1 MPVFLP
7 LLDEQAGDLIEALAR
22 IVPVVVSPSN
32 ISNLSQ
38 NVQCFVTLENSPDI
52 DVHLILS
59 WLNKGVEK
67 IIVPLNLAKD
77 LIAAGLPSGRLS
89 LLLDVGN
96 VSAVTDTVRNGVSG
110 VFLKTPVIDI
120 DLVSSVSKFFTH
132 SSIYVLSGASLPP
145 TASNIRELLA
155 IKAIPVIPASQ
166 LTLSPTTANRINI
179 ADAFLAPVVSDRPD
193 GLFPT
198 VITSETGHSLGL
210 VYSSAESVSESII
223 TGKGVYQSR
232 KHGLWRKGETSGATQ
247 EVVHISLDCD
257 SDSLEFRVRQHGAG
271 FCHLNRQSCF
281 SEISGL
287 PALESTLRSRLASAP
302 EGSYTRRLFDDPSLL
317 QSKIMEE
324 ADELC
329 RAVDKKDV
337 AFEAADL
344 LYFAL
349 TKCVQAGVGIKEI
362 EESLDLKAKRITRR
376 PGNAKP
382 QWVKTPAAEP
392 TPPQVE
398 MSKTDGVI
406 RMRTADLAGITADA
420 RAELLRRPVLKSDQM
435 MLKVKPII
443 DDVRVRG
450 DVALLELTAN
460 FDKAQLTSTVV
471 LPPFAPGTMEIDPDV
486 RAAIDQAY
494 LNIRKFHEAQMDK
507 EKLVVETMPGVVCA
521 RFARPIARVGLY
533 VPGGT
538 AILPSTALML
548 GIPAQVAGC
557 KEIVLATPPR
567 ADGSISPEVMY
578 VAHRVGASAILKAG
592 GAQAVAAMAYGTK
605 SVPKVDKIFGPGN
618 QWVTA
623 AKMLVQNDTD
633 ALVSIDMPAGPSEV
647 LVIADHTANP
657 AFVAADL
664 LSQAEHGVDSQV
676 ILVAVS
682 LTAEKLVEIER
693 EVDVQAKALSRVDIV
708 RESIP
713 KSIIVKASSV
723 EEAIAFSND
732 YAPEHLI
739 LHLENAPDRVASIDN
754 AGSVFVGPFT
764 PESCGDYASG
774 TNHTLP
780 TNGYARQFSGV
791 NTQSFQKHI
800 TSQQIT
806 PDGLKGLGPIVATL
820 ADCEGLQAHA
830 NAVRIRLV
838 SRYACYC
845 LRISTANNGLGLS
858 LSSTLSWHLP
868 ANLLSLGIG
877 LAVTKLLLKNFHAQV
892 VALSRTQTPELIAL
906 SSDDLLILS
915 ANESSI
921 NHAITRAEQTYK
933 HIDGL
938 VLNAGILEP
947 LGPIGGDSPLS
958 AWKNHF
964 DVNFFSLVTVL
975 KVGLPALRKSELGGR
990 VVFVSSGA
998 AVKGSVGW
1006 GPYSAGKA
1014 AMNSL
1019 CRTMAEE
1026 EPTIVSVALRPGM
1039 VDTGMQ
1045 ATLRTKGSSFLA
1057 EKDHKKFVKAHRE
1070 GKLVQPEDA
1079 GHVIAALALQ
1089 AQPALSGQFVSW
1101 DSEECRPY
1109 RAE

>member
-1 MPVFLP
+1 MSVFLP
-7 LLDEQAGDLIEALAR
+7 LLDEQSAELTKALAR
-22 IVPVVVSPSN
+22 ISSVVVSPSN
-32 ISNLSQ
+32 IPNLPE
-38 NVQCFVTLENSPDI
+38 NVRYSVTLENSPDVDI
-52 DVHLILS
+52 DLILS
-59 WLNKGVEK
+59 WLNGGVEK
-67 IIVPLNLAKD
+67 IIAPLGLAKD
-77 LIAAGLPSGRLS
+77 LISSGIPRERLT

-96 VSAVTDTVRNGVSG
+96 VSAVTDSVRNGVSG
-110 VFLKTPVIDI
+110 VFLKTPVLDI
-120 DLVSSVSKFFTH
+120 DLVSSVSKFFTE
-132 SSIYVLSGASLPP
+132 SSIYVLSAASAPP
-145 TASNIRELLA
+145 TVFDIRQLLA
-155 IKAIPVIPASQ
+155 IKAIPIIPTSQ
-166 LTLSPTTANRINI
+166 LTLAKTSTTHINV

-198 VITSETGHSLGL
+198 IVTSETGHSLGL
-210 VYSSAESVSESII
+210 VYSSVASVAESII

-247 EVVHISLDCD
+247 EVVYISLDCD
-257 SDSLEFRVRQHGAG
+257 FDSLEFRVRQQGAG

-287 PALESTLRSRLASAP
+287 PALEKTLRSRLASAP
-302 EGSYTRRLFDDPSLL
+302 EGSYTRRLFNDSALL

-329 RAVDKKDV
+329 RAATPKDV

-344 LYFAL
+344 FYFAL

-362 EESLDLKAKRITRR
+362 EESLDGKARRVTRR
-376 PGNAKP
+376 AGDAKP
-382 QWVKTPAAEP
+382 QWTKPPANKPTPQPIPQTPAA
-392 TPPQVE
+392 
-398 MSKTDGVI
+398 DDVI
-406 RMRTADLAGITADA
+406 RMRTSDLTGITPES
-420 RAELLRRPVLKSDQM
+420 RAELLRRPVLKSDEM
-435 MLKVKPII
+435 MVKVRPIV
-443 DDVRVRG
+443 DDVRRRG
-450 DVALLELTAN
+450 DAALLELTAK

-471 LPPFAPGTMEIDPDV
+471 FPPFAPETMEIDPDV

-494 LNIRKFHEAQMDK
+494 LNVHKFHEAQMDR
-507 EKLVVETMPGVVCA
+507 ETLVVETMPGVVCS

-567 ADGSISPEVMY
+567 PDGSISPEVMY

-647 LVIADHTANP
+647 LVIADYTANP

-676 ILVAVS
+676 VLVAVN
-682 LTAEKLVEIER
+682 LAADKLSEIER
-693 EVDVQAKALSRVDIV
+693 EVDIQAKALSRVDIV

-723 EEAIAFSND
+723 EEAITFSND

-739 LHLENAPDRVASIDN
+739 LHLEDAPEQVKFIDN

-800 TSQQIT
+800 TSQQISST
-806 PDGLKGLGPIVATL
+806 GLEGLGPIVATL

-830 NAVRIRLV
+830 NAVRIRLA
-838 SRYACYC
+838 R
-845 LRISTANNGLGLS
+845 
-858 LSSTLSWHLP
+858 
-868 ANLLSLGIG
+868 IG
-877 LAVTKLLLKNFHAQV
+877 LAVTRLLLQKFNAKV
-892 VALSRTQTPELIAL
+892 VALSRSQTPELTAL
-906 SSDDLLILS
+906 SSDDLLIVPCDV
-915 ANESSI
+915 AEESSVKD
-921 NHAITRAEQTYK
+921 AIARAEQTFK
-933 HIDGL
+933 HVDGL

-947 LGPIGGDSPLS
+947 LGSIGEDTPLS

-964 DVNFFSLVTVL
+964 DVNFFSLVSTI
-975 KVGLPALRKSELGGR
+975 KATLPNLRKSQNGGR
-990 VVFVSSGA
+990 IVFVSSGA
-998 AVKGSVGW
+998 AVKGSAGW

-1026 EPTIVSVALRPGM
+1026 EPSIVSVALRPGM
-1039 VDTGMQ
+1039 VNTDMQ
-1045 ATLRTKGSSFLA
+1045 VTLRANPGSVLA
-1057 EKDHKKFVKAHRE
+1057 EKDHEKFVKAHRE
-1070 GKLVQPEDA
+1070 GKLVSPEDA
-1079 GHVIAALALQ
+1079 GHVIAALSIRG
-1089 AQPALSGQFVSW
+1089 QPQLSGQFISW
-1101 DSEECRPY
+1101 DSDECRPY

>member
-7 LLDEQAGDLIEALAR
+7 LLDELTSDLVEVIAR
-22 IVPVVVSPSN
+22 IGPVIVSPSS
-32 ISNLSQ
+32 ISNLPHGIEYS
-38 NVQCFVTLENSPDI
+38 VTLENSPDVNV
-52 DVHLILS
+52 DLILS
-59 WLNKGVEK
+59 WLNEGVEK
-67 IIVPLNLAKD
+67 VIVPLTLAKEF
-77 LIAAGLPSGRLS
+77 IAAGLPSERLS

-96 VSAVTDTVRNGVSG
+96 FSAVSDTVRNGVSG
-110 VFLKTPVIDI
+110 VFLKTQVIDI
-120 DLVSSVSKFFTH
+120 DLISSVSKFFTN
-132 SSIYVLSGASLPP
+132 SSIHVLAGTSSPP
-145 TASNIRELLA
+145 TVSNIRELLA
-155 IKAIPVIPASQ
+155 INAIPVIPTSQ
-166 LTLSPTTANRINI
+166 LTLSSTSAQRINV

-198 VITSETGHSLGL
+198 VVTTETGHSLGL
-210 VYSSAESVSESII
+210 VYSSAQSVTESII

-247 EVVHISLDCD
+247 DVVSIRLDCD
-257 SDSLEFRVRQHGAG
+257 SDSLEFRVNQHGAG

-287 PALESTLRSRLASAP
+287 PALENTLRSRLASAP
-302 EGSYTRRLFDDPSLL
+302 EGSYTRRLFTDSALL

-344 LYFAL
+344 FYFAL

-362 EESLDLKAKRITRR
+362 EQSLDVKAKRVTRR

-382 QWVKTPAAEP
+382 QFTKPAAENP
-392 TPPQVE
+392 APQPQASFTP
-398 MSKTDGVI
+398 SKTDGSI
-406 RMRTADLAGITADA
+406 RMRTSDLAGITPDA
-420 RAELLRRPVLKSDQM
+420 RAELLKRPVLKSDEM
-435 MLKVKPII
+435 INKVRPIV
-443 DDVRVRG
+443 DDVRTRG
-450 DVALLELTAN
+450 DAALLELTAK
-460 FDKAQLTSTVV
+460 FDKAQLTSNVV
-471 LPPFAPGTMEIDPDV
+471 LPPFAPETMEIDPDV

-494 LNIRKFHEAQMDK
+494 LNIHKFHDAQADK
-507 EKLVVETMPGVVCA
+507 ETLVVETMPGVVCS
-521 RFARPIARVGLY
+521 RFARPIGRVGLY

-557 KEIVLATPPR
+557 KQIILATPPR

-605 SVPKVDKIFGPGN
+605 TVPKVDKIFGPGN

-647 LVIADHTANP
+647 LVIADYTANP

-676 ILVAVS
+676 VLVAVN
-682 LTAEKLVEIER
+682 LTAEKLAEIER
-693 EVDVQAKALSRVDIV
+693 EVDVQAKALSRVEIV

-723 EEAIAFSND
+723 EEAITFSND

-739 LHLENAPDRVASIDN
+739 LHLGNAPECVASIEN

-791 NTQSFQKHI
+791 NTLSFQKHI
-800 TSQQIT
+800 TSQQISQE
-806 PDGLKGLGPIVATL
+806 GLKALGPVVATL

-830 NAVRIRLV
+830 NAVRIRL
-838 SRYACYC
+838 
-845 LRISTANNGLGLS
+845 G
-858 LSSTLSWHLP
+858 
-868 ANLLSLGIG
+868 
-877 LAVTKLLLKNFHAQV
+877 
-892 VALSRTQTPELIAL
+892 
-906 SSDDLLILS
+906 
-915 ANESSI
+915 
-921 NHAITRAEQTYK
+921 TY
-933 HIDGL
+933 
-938 VLNAGILEP
+938 
-947 LGPIGGDSPLS
+947 
-958 AWKNHF
+958 
-964 DVNFFSLVTVL
+964 
-975 KVGLPALRKSELGGR
+975 
-990 VVFVSSGA
+990 
-998 AVKGSVGW
+998 
-1006 GPYSAGKA
+1006 
-1014 AMNSL
+1014 
-1019 CRTMAEE
+1019 
-1026 EPTIVSVALRPGM
+1026 
-1039 VDTGMQ
+1039 Q
-1045 ATLRTKGSSFLA
+1045 
-1057 EKDHKKFVKAHRE
+1057 
-1070 GKLVQPEDA
+1070 
-1079 GHVIAALALQ
+1079 
-1089 AQPALSGQFVSW
+1089 
-1101 DSEECRPY
+1101 
-1109 RAE
+1109 